1 MSEKLMDP
9 RDQTRRV
16 RELKEQQQAGSKPA
30 AKPAKKKAKT
40 ISSSIFTS
48 EWYKLHSDG

>member
-30 AKPAKKKAKT
+30 AKPAKKKAKKKAKKMKT
-40 ISSSIFTS
+40 TG
-48 EWYKLHSDG
+48 D